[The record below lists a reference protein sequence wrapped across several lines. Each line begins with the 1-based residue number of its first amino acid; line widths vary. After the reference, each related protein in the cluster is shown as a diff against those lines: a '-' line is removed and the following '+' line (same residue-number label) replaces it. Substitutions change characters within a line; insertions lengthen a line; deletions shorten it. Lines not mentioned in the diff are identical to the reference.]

1 MDSMYTTRPV
11 DEKKRKK
18 KLHICLYVANKRYF
32 RRCGK
37 LSSKSFLGK
46 IITTIILIIIIVIL
60 ENQKKFLGGK
70 VSDTSLKATH
80 ESIG

>member
-37 LSSKSFLGK
+37 LSSESFLGK

-60 ENQKKFLGGK
+60 ENQNNFRGK
-70 VSDTSLKATH
+70 
-80 ESIG
+80 GQ

>member
-18 KLHICLYVANKRYF
+18 KLHIFLYIANKRYF

-60 ENQKKFLGGK
+60 ENQKKFLGERS
-70 VSDTSLKATH
+70 VIH
-80 ESIG
+80 H